1 MWAHWRH
8 LTNTTKLLLPSVHP
22 SPQPKRQIDRFRR
35 FCTDHGRKSLYF
47 TIGDPFPQ
55 IAPFCGR
62 IGTPSNSWFLGPVS
76 ANNPNGITIGSADF
90 VQVTAECHYT
100 LQWAPIYPK
109 LPLSMGGSGP
119 SFNKWFT
126 GPTRVL
132 NLNGISIGSA
142 VFAGLTSVT
151 DRQTDRPTDHATR
164 SVTTDRTSFRRR
176 GLIMSSTHHPRRS
189 LGSRIYSRE
198 LQTGAGWRR
207 STRRGRLE
215 DRWTDYCELLDTTMG
230 RERTAAPECC
240 ASTSTAPWQCPPETC
255 DL

>member
-1 MWAHWRH
+1 MGISGPH
-8 LTNTTKLLLPSVHP
+8 LIHDSLGQSEPTIQTASQSVQLI
-22 SPQPKRQIDRFRR
+22 SYRWPQSVTILYN
-35 FCTDHGRKSLYF
+35 GRPF
-47 TIGDPFPQ
+47 T
-55 IAPFCGR
+55 
-62 IGTPSNSWFLGPVS
+62 
-76 ANNPNGITIGSADF
+76 
-90 VQVTAECHYT
+90 
-100 LQWAPIYPK
+100 PK

-119 SFNKWFT
+119 PFNKWFI

-132 NLNGISIGSA
+132 HPNGILISSA